1 MTEHTDALTSP
12 TLKHLRA
19 KWWTDA
25 FTAFLAES
33 LRPKPGMRILDVGC
47 GTGTAEVNLAR
58 LRLSQL
64 DMVGIDISVSRVSAA
79 LTATRQM
86 NATVG
91 FAAADACHL
100 PFRDASFDATFCVA
114 VLQHIGEVPGA
125 LAECARVTKPGG
137 KFLAVEP
144 DNAARY
150 WFSSLPTGM
159 AAFDKAQRFF
169 AASAAS
175 AASASA
181 GRVSAPAAVGAMIP
195 GVLPAAGIMPLS
207 VRLFP
212 VFGST
217 LAAPA
222 PSVWEA
228 RRAAAQAGIDAA
240 ADDTLRTL
248 GKEFLAAIDD
258 YAREA
263 ADAGPAFVEIQNTL
277 LIATVGQRE
286 E

>member
-1 MTEHTDALTSP
+1 MTDALTSP

-33 LRPKPGMRILDVGC
+33 LRPKAGMRILDVGC
-47 GTGTAEVNLAR
+47 GTGTAEVSLAR

-64 DMVGIDISVSRVSAA
+64 DMVGIDISVSRVSDA
-79 LTATRQM
+79 LTATRYM

-91 FAAADACHL
+91 FAAADACHI
-100 PFRDASFDATFCVA
+100 PFPDASFDATFCVA
-114 VLQHIGEVPGA
+114 VMQHIGEVPRA

-150 WFSSLPTGM
+150 WFSSLPSGM
-159 AAFDKAQRFF
+159 AAFEKGQRFF
-169 AASAAS
+169 AASAG
-175 AASASA
+175 A
-181 GRVSAPAAVGAMIP
+181 GRETALAAVGAMIP
-195 GVLPAAGIMPLS
+195 GLLPAAGITPLS

-217 LAAPA
+217 LAAPPA
-222 PSVWEA
+222 AVWEA
-228 RRAAAQAGIDAA
+228 RKKAAQTGVDAA
-240 ADDTLRTL
+240 ADDNVRTL
-248 GKEFLAAIDD
+248 GKDFLAAIEA
-258 YAREA
+258 YARDA
-263 ADAGPAFVEIQNTL
+263 AAAGPAFVEIQNTL
-277 LIATVGQRE
+277 LIATVGQRDE
-286 E
+286 

>member
-1 MTEHTDALTSP
+1 MIEQTDALTSP

-19 KWWTDA
+19 QWWTDA

-64 DMVGIDISVSRVSAA
+64 DMVGIDISVSRVAGA

-91 FAAADACHL
+91 FAAADACHI
-100 PFRDASFDATFCVA
+100 PFPDASFDATFCVA
-114 VLQHIGEVPGA
+114 VLQHIGDVSRA

-159 AAFDKAQRFF
+159 AAFEKAQRFF
-169 AASAAS
+169 AASAG
-175 AASASA
+175 A
-181 GRVSAPAAVGAMIP
+181 GRETAPPAVGAMIP
-195 GVLPAAGIMPLS
+195 GLLPAAGITPLS

-217 LAAPA
+217 LSAPG
-222 PSVWEA
+222 PKVWAA
-228 RRAAAQAGIDAA
+228 RRKAAQAGVDAA
-240 ADDTLRTL
+240 LDDNVRAL
-248 GKEFLAAIDD
+248 GKEFLVAIED

-263 ADAGPAFVEIQNTL
+263 QAAGAAFVEIQNTL
-277 LIATVGQRE
+277 LVATVGQRE
-286 E
+286 D